1 MKYLITL
8 IALFIGVNAMG
19 QNIKL
24 LTKTYKD
31 VLDYQ
36 SNIGGVAVVKPS
48 TKNGMRFL
56 KYDLIYQ
63 GSDGEVYYNYTFE
76 KDSCT
81 QIMVS
86 YNGNYEK
93 YRKPLLSKKYQLYN
107 SMNWIQVAQRLQ
119 ITVLDFP
126 EKNFYSLIYQK
137 MK

>member
-8 IALFIGVNAMG
+8 IALFIGANAMG
-19 QNIKL
+19 QNLKL
-24 LTKTYKD
+24 LTKSYQD

-36 SNIGGVAVVKPS
+36 SNIGGVVFPKPF
-48 TKNGMRFL
+48 TKNGKRFL

-63 GSDGEVYYNYTFE
+63 GKDGEVYYNYTFN

-86 YNGNYEK
+86 YNGSYEK

-107 SMNWIQVAQRLQ
+107 SMNWVQVAQRLQ

-126 EKNFYSLIYQK
+126 EKNFYSLVYQK
-137 MK
+137 TK